1 MRKQI
6 QIDFMHIPGIS
17 MNTIHYT
24 NLLNEFRVE
33 FPVSQY
39 SGSKATYIL
48 FISMQE
54 GKQNKH
60 LAPRM
65 R

>member
-1 MRKQI
+1 
-6 QIDFMHIPGIS
+6 MHIPGIS
-17 MNTIHYT
+17 MNTIQYT

-33 FPVSQY
+33 FPVSQN

-54 GKQNKH
+54 GRQNKH
-60 LAPRM
+60 LAAENEM
-65 R
+65 RLKLN